1 MRGWMIAA
9 LLAVWPL
16 IGWGQSRE
24 VLPEQLQ
31 LSVEVEQT
39 GHQPYR
45 GEMILVTIRGSYRRH
60 ITRERVEQP
69 SLDGFSWSQLGP
81 DRWYEERIRGRP
93 VKIFER
99 RMALYPERAGELTI
113 GAFAHHLTLTDEGDE
128 WFEHS
133 VHSEP
138 VEISVAPAPAPA
150 SEWFPVRR
158 LRISDDWSNAPDQ
171 LAPGEGVL
179 RVLRIEALGAM
190 PGMIPPMPDLHS
202 PSGLIFAHPE
212 KRLVELTPEG
222 PMTYA
227 FWRWTIRPGNDT
239 SAIVEPIRLRYF
251 DTVGRVPHEVTIS
264 AQRVAYGTVLPTS
277 SKVAPLR
284 ETRLP
289 GASQAVLGGA
299 VFLLGLWL
307 AVRGWRIDGLNRL
320 QRFAPLDPLARQM
333 RRAARAGDARA
344 LRRAAAL
351 MLARDGPHP
360 ARLALLGRLDRA
372 IFAAAPMTLDLPD
385 MARAFTS
392 ARSTAG

>member
-9 LLAVWPL
+9 LLVVWPL
-16 IGWGQSRE
+16 FGWGQSRE
-24 VLPEQLQ
+24 VLPEELQ

-69 SLDGFSWSQLGP
+69 PLDGFSWSQLGP
-81 DRWYEERIRGRP
+81 DRWYEEQIRGRP
-93 VKIFER
+93 VKMFER

-113 GAFAHHLTLTDEGDE
+113 GAFTQHLTLTDEGDE
-128 WFEHS
+128 WFEYPLR
-133 VHSEP
+133 SEP
-138 VEISVAPAPAPA
+138 VKISVATAPAPA

-179 RVLRIEALGAM
+179 RVLRIEALGAL

-277 SKVAPLR
+277 ARVAPLR

-307 AVRGWRIDGLNRL
+307 ALRGWRIEGWDRL
-320 QRFAPLDPLARQM
+320 QRFALLDPLAWRM
-333 RRAARAGDARA
+333 RRAARAGDARS
-344 LRRAAAL
+344 LRRAATL
-351 MLARDGPHP
+351 VLTRDGPNP
-360 ARLALLGRLDRA
+360 ERLALLGRLDRA
-372 IFAAAPMTLDLPD
+372 IFAAAPLDLNLPEL
-385 MARAFTS
+385 ARAFTS